1 MNVTDGH
8 SFTNFTDY
16 QLPNETETEYLER
29 ILGDKHLPWRLLVPV
44 TLVYVFILIAGIVG
58 NLATC
63 IVVYRLPI
71 MQTPTNYYLF
81 NLALSD
87 LLLLLCGI
95 PFELSQF
102 WKQYPWRWGLAICKL
117 RAYISESSSYVSVLT
132 IVAFSLERYVAI
144 CHPLRR
150 YAPGIKGPLR
160 IILVLWL
167 VALVFAGPFAH
178 YITVSYVKYPPGSD
192 VDSLDS
198 AVCTTPKE
206 SMLKFPLYEMSCLLF
221 FLLPMAFIA
230 VLYIRMGLRIQ
241 ISSLAGAVHGETT
254 QAHSRRSI
262 IRMLS
267 AVVITFFICWAPF
280 HAQRLMY
287 VYMDELSF
295 ADINGWLYV
304 PSGCLYYCSTS
315 INPILYNVMSARY
328 REAFKETL
336 CCYPARPSITRL
348 DLSSVRDSSV
358 GRGLTSRPGSQVFC
372 RRNTSN
378 QRSIRYNASIRAE
391 KV

>member
-1 MNVTDGH
+1 MNVTDQP
-8 SFTNFTDY
+8 FYTNTTDY
-16 QLPNETETEYLER
+16 ELLNETEYLGEV
-29 ILGDKHLPWRLLVPV
+29 LGDKFLPWRLLLPV
-44 TLVYVFILIAGIVG
+44 TVVYVVILTAGVVG

-63 IVVYRLPI
+63 IVIYRQPH

-95 PFELSQF
+95 PFELSQL
-102 WKQYPWRWGLAICKL
+102 WEQYPWKWGLAICKL

-132 IVAFSLERYVAI
+132 IVAFSFERYLAI

-150 YAPGIKGPLR
+150 YASGINGPLR
-160 IILVLWL
+160 IILLVWL
-167 VALVFAGPFAH
+167 VALVVAVPFAH
-178 YITVSYVKYPPGSD
+178 YITVSYVKYPPGSN

-198 AVCTTPKE
+198 AMCTMPKE
-206 SMLKFPLYEMSCLLF
+206 SMPKFPLYELSCLVF

-241 ISSLAGAVHGETT
+241 SSSLEGSRHGETR
-254 QAHSRRSI
+254 QAHSRRTI

-287 VYMDELSF
+287 VYMGESF

-304 PSGCLYYCSTS
+304 PSGCLYYFSTT
-315 INPILYNVMSARY
+315 INPILYNVMSVRY
-328 REAFKETL
+328 RDAFKETL
-336 CCYPARPSITRL
+336 CCCPAKPSTTRL

-358 GRGLTSRPGSQVFC
+358 GRGLASRAGSQVFC

>member
-1 MNVTDGH
+1 MNVTVDYF
-8 SFTNFTDY
+8 STNFTDY
-16 QLPNETETEYLER
+16 ELLNETEYLEEM
-29 ILGDKHLPWRLLVPV
+29 LGDKQLSWRLLVPV
-44 TLVYVFILIAGIVG
+44 TVVYVVILTAGIVG

-63 IVVYRLPI
+63 IVIYRQPN

-81 NLALSD
+81 NLAVSD
-87 LLLLLCGI
+87 LLFLLCGL
-95 PFELSQF
+95 PFELSQL
-102 WKQYPWRWGLAICKL
+102 WEQYPWRWGLAICKL

-132 IVAFSLERYVAI
+132 IVAFSLERYLAI

-150 YAPGIKGPLR
+150 YATGINGPLR

-167 VALVFAGPFAH
+167 VALVFAVPFAH
-178 YITVSYVKYPPGSD
+178 YITISYVKYPPGSD

-198 AVCTTPKE
+198 AMCMMLKE
-206 SMLKFPLYEMSCLLF
+206 SMPKFPLYEMSCLLF

-230 VLYIRMGLRIQ
+230 VLYIRMGQRIQ
-241 ISSLAGAVHGETT
+241 ISSLEGAVHGETR
-254 QAHSRRSI
+254 QAHSRRTI

-287 VYMDELSF
+287 VHLDESF

-304 PSGCLYYCSTS
+304 PSGCLYYFSTT

-328 REAFKETL
+328 RDAFKETL
-336 CCYPARPSITRL
+336 CCCPARPSITRL
-348 DLSSVRDSSV
+348 DLSSVRDSSH
-358 GRGLTSRPGSQVFC
+358 GLTFRPGSQVLC